1 MLPASV
7 TASRGKGRQPWAN
20 SGRWMQWKYA
30 SAEGP
35 GDAISTGDVFWR
47 VMSKLKELYAK
58 DGGTFPEP
66 ILAANTDFVDGKGRY
81 DPERVAKYING
92 YFLKDVT
99 INGVEYKKGECVPGF
114 PLLQADGSTSRAG
127 NWICSGSF
135 TCAGENSAKRC
146 IKGRSHRARP
156 LPRMVLLVAGQ
167 PPRHLQPRFRGPAG
181 QAVESEK
188 GAGAVEG
195 RAMDRRRA
203 GRSGPAAGHAG
214 CAAVHHAAGGPRRP
228 VRPRT
233 G

>member
-1 MLPASV
+1 MQNLDWMVHVNIFDNETASFWKGPGLDPKKVKTECFLLPV
-7 TASRGKGRQPWAN
+7 TASVEKEGSQAN

-30 SAEGP
+30 AAEGP

-114 PLLQADGSTSRAG
+114 PLL
-127 NWICSGSF
+127 
-135 TCAGENSAKRC
+135 
-146 IKGRSHRARP
+146 
-156 LPRMVLLVAGQ
+156 
-167 PPRHLQPRFRGPAG
+167 
-181 QAVESEK
+181 
-188 GAGAVEG
+188 
-195 RAMDRRRA
+195 
-203 GRSGPAAGHAG
+203 
-214 CAAVHHAAGGPRRP
+214 
-228 VRPRT
+228 
-233 G
+233 